1 MSTESP
7 LPELPALETTD
18 LTKSYGER
26 VAVDG
31 MNLSVERGE
40 LVALVGSN
48 GAGKSTLLQLAAGL
62 LDPTSGS
69 VTIEGAPAG
78 SLAARAG
85 VVHPRPAVAL
95 RRPQRERAHR
105 ICGAAPRASRAPRHR
120 RRAPRAARAR
130 RPRRRPPARFSRGLR
145 QKTSILLGLVRP
157 FAVLL
162 VDEPFVGLDPSGQRT
177 LVELVEGAVA
187 AGAAVLL
194 ATHQLTF
201 LDRATRCIV
210 LSDGHVAYSGPVDRG
225 RDRRPAGVSSKLASG
240 TFLQS
245 RGRWDREP
253 TTRSLMPALLE
264 ERPDVAPDGRTTGNN
279 EITIR
284 VVTERARSPA
294 SGSRAPAAQGA
305 PGDGCRRSARSW
317 PRSASACWRWSGS

>member
-1 MSTESP
+1 MSNDTPIAEF
-7 LPELPALETTD
+7 PALETTD

-31 MNLSVERGE
+31 MNLSIERGE

-69 VTIEGAPAG
+69 VTIEGAAAG
-78 SLAARAG
+78 SLAARGLVSFIPDQPSLYDDLSVNEHIEYVARLHG
-85 VVHPRPAVAL
+85 LDGRPDTADEL
-95 RRPQRERAHR
+95 LELLELD
-105 ICGAAPRASRAPRHR
+105 
-120 RRAPRAARAR
+120 ARADDL
-130 RPRRRPPARFSRGLR
+130 PARFSRGLR
-145 QKTSILLGLVRP
+145 QKTSVLLGLVRP

-201 LDRATRCIV
+201 LDRATRCIA
-210 LSDGHVAYSGPVDRG
+210 LSDGRVAYSGPVDRAVIA
-225 RDRRPAGVSSKLASG
+225 D
-240 TFLQS
+240 
-245 RGRWDREP
+245 
-253 TTRSLMPALLE
+253 LLE
-264 ERPDVAPDGRTTGNN
+264 
-279 EITIR
+279 
-284 VVTERARSPA
+284 
-294 SGSRAPAAQGA
+294 
-305 PGDGCRRSARSW
+305 
-317 PRSASACWRWSGS
+317 

>member
-1 MSTESP
+1 MVELTKARHVSNDTP
-7 LPELPALETTD
+7 LAEFPALETTD

-31 MNLSVERGE
+31 MNLSIERGE

-69 VTIEGAPAG
+69 VTIEGAAAG
-78 SLAARAG
+78 SLTARGLVSFVPDQPSLYDDLSVNEHIEYVARLHG
-85 VVHPRPAVAL
+85 LDGRPDTADEL
-95 RRPQRERAHR
+95 LELLELDGRADDL
-105 ICGAAPRASRAPRHR
+105 
-120 RRAPRAARAR
+120 
-130 RPRRRPPARFSRGLR
+130 PARFSRGLR
-145 QKTSILLGLVRP
+145 QKTSVLLGLVRP

-201 LDRATRCIV
+201 LDRATRCIA
-210 LSDGHVAYSGPVDRG
+210 LSDGRVAYSGPVDRAVIT
-225 RDRRPAGVSSKLASG
+225 D
-240 TFLQS
+240 
-245 RGRWDREP
+245 
-253 TTRSLMPALLE
+253 LLE
-264 ERPDVAPDGRTTGNN
+264 
-279 EITIR
+279 
-284 VVTERARSPA
+284 
-294 SGSRAPAAQGA
+294 
-305 PGDGCRRSARSW
+305 
-317 PRSASACWRWSGS
+317 